1 MPVLILS
8 FKSLFTEISIGES
21 FLQNI
26 GDAIREKS
34 NNNSQYIFI
43 KRPPVSNQNRSL
55 HILRSAFFSFL
66 FLSKIL
72 APVSNM
78 FMYKGRSGNLIKAI
92 NTYFLTMS
100 ACFLGKKLFVEI

>member
-34 NNNSQYIFI
+34 NKNSQYIFI
-43 KRPPVSNQNRSL
+43 KRPPISNQNRSL
-55 HILRSAFFSFL
+55 HILRSAFFFFPFSIENIGT
-66 FLSKIL
+66 S
-72 APVSNM
+72 
-78 FMYKGRSGNLIKAI
+78 IK
-92 NTYFLTMS
+92 YVHV
-100 ACFLGKKLFVEI
+100 LGKAW